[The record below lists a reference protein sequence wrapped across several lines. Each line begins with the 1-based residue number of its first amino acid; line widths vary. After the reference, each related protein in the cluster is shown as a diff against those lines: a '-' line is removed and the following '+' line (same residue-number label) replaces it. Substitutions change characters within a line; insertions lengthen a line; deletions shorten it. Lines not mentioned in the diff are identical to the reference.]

1 MKQFTFILILAL
13 LSPALAYS
21 QTNGG
26 LHVNGSHNFMVPV
39 DSLDI
44 RPWAADFTVS
54 FTIDFDSIKD
64 NATTS
69 LLGLRSRE
77 WDGTD
82 KADRGTMWVD
92 CINENDTMYLSY
104 GVRYF
109 NGIVSDTVKLPA
121 GFSGAHTVSLYQ
133 SVGHIT
139 DSDLNHLITYGYWF
153 TVTMDGEIISEKIK
167 DWSDASDLWWRETSC
182 FVIGGGLSDAL
193 PYCGTLYDF
202 KYYNDWQIED
212 GNGGTVE
219 PTVCWDFRS
228 MTAEDVRDTYP
239 GKGTLAG
246 LQAMTG
252 DFLSDEFIPIINKEY
267 EGFDKDSILELYCSV
282 EALCDELSRCT
293 YTYSDGLWRTTTGNG
308 PYRYLIMDENGKY
321 FNGMGRENDLS
332 EARDLTEG
340 VEAGDMFSGDMGYSY
355 IFTGFNDSVID
366 VYYADGRKNVVT
378 SLATKFELCLYP
390 PYIRTD
396 NGVAESDVFGIV
408 SVNNR
413 YIQGF
418 GWVNNRNANL
428 RMMKNGNKCLF
439 VNPLFKGYTALNA
452 WGIIPDSVE
461 DAESSPASWHLLST
475 VASSEL
481 AITDNSGKPVCPDRV
496 SVTSISGAV
505 YQCAVR
511 DGGTVD
517 VSSLPQG
524 FYLLTATCGDVTQTL
539 KFIKK

>member
-1 MKQFTFILILAL
+1 MKQFTFILIMTL

-26 LHVNGSHNFMVPV
+26 LHVNGSHNFIVPV

-82 KADRGTMWVD
+82 KADRGTLWVD

-109 NGIVSDTVKLPA
+109 NDIVSDTVKLPA

-139 DSDLNHLITYGYWF
+139 DSDPNHLITYGYWF

-219 PTVCWDFRS
+219 PTAWWDFRS

-321 FNGMGRENDLS
+321 FNGMRRENDLS

-340 VEAGDMFSGDMGYSY
+340 VEAGDMFSGDMGYSD

-408 SVNNR
+408 SVNKDI
-413 YIQGF
+413 YKD
-418 GWVNNRNANL
+418 L
-428 RMMKNGNKCLF
+428 
-439 VNPLFKGYTALNA
+439 
-452 WGIIPDSVE
+452 
-461 DAESSPASWHLLST
+461 
-475 VASSEL
+475 
-481 AITDNSGKPVCPDRV
+481 
-496 SVTSISGAV
+496 
-505 YQCAVR
+505 
-511 DGGTVD
+511 DG
-517 VSSLPQG
+517 
-524 FYLLTATCGDVTQTL
+524 
-539 KFIKK
+539 